1 MIWVRQLIDLQMLF
15 LNINKDKFLKK
26 ILNILG
32 GSAIEKIGNVVDN
45 LSTSEEERLAARKAI
60 KELLLKAE
68 SDAQD
73 QVTRRWESDMKSDNW
88 LSKNIRPLICIFLT
102 VIFVVL
108 SMFDGNIGEFKIQD
122 SYVPIYQT
130 LLITVYGAYFAGRS
144 IEKIKKK

>member
-1 MIWVRQLIDLQMLF
+1 MLF

-73 QVTRRWESDMKSDNW
+73 QVTRRWESDMRSDNW
-88 LSKNIRPLICIFLT
+88 LSKNISPLICVFLT

>member
-1 MIWVRQLIDLQMLF
+1 MLF

-45 LSTSEEERLAARKAI
+45 LSTSDEERLAARKAI

-73 QVTRRWESDMKSDNW
+73 QVTRRWESDMRSDNW
-88 LSKNIRPLICIFLT
+88 LSKNIRPLICVFLT

-144 IEKIKKK
+144 IEKIKIKLKEFLFIHK

>member
-1 MIWVRQLIDLQMLF
+1 MLF

-73 QVTRRWESDMKSDNW
+73 QVTRRWESDMRSDNW
-88 LSKNIRPLICIFLT
+88 LSKNIRPLICVFLT

>member
-1 MIWVRQLIDLQMLF
+1 MIF
-15 LNINKDKFLKK
+15 LNIYKDKFLKK

-45 LSTSEEERLAARKAI
+45 LSTSDEERLAARKAI

-73 QVTRRWESDMKSDNW
+73 QVTRRWESDMRSDNW

>member
-1 MIWVRQLIDLQMLF
+1 MSKLLD
-15 LNINKDKFLKK
+15 
-26 ILNILG
+26 ILG
-32 GSAIEKIGNVVDN
+32 GGVVKQVGDVLDKLTTTKEEK
-45 LSTSEEERLAARKAI
+45 LAAQRKI
-60 KELLLKAE
+60 EEVLLKAE
-68 SDAQD
+68 SQAQE
-73 QVTRRWESDMKSDNW
+73 QVTKRWEADMKSDNW

-108 SMFDGNIGEFKIQD
+108 SMFDGNAGGFTIQQ